1 MYELRTNGERRIFG
15 FINEETHNEQDALGR
30 ERYSWTSQETNIPFE
45 PGDILILAAGDA
57 ATLSIGVFD
66 EIATH
71 QEDCKEIINRE
82 IPHSSWG
89 VTILKK

>member
-1 MYELRTNGERRIFG
+1 
-15 FINEETHNEQDALGR
+15 
-30 ERYSWTSQETNIPFE
+30 NIPFE